1 MIDMI
6 EHFAN
11 RGDYMALFFIAALG
25 LRVVVLVWQMI
36 KGST

>member
-11 RGDYMALFFIAALG
+11 RGDYMALFFITALG
-25 LRVVVLVWQMI
+25 LRVMVLIWQMI
-36 KGST
+36 KETK